1 MTDLVVRGA
10 RQHNLRAVSVSVP
23 RDRLTVVTGPS
34 GSGKSSLAFDTIYA
48 EGQRRYVESLSAYAR
63 QFLDQMPKPD
73 VELIEGLSPAIAIRQ
88 QSASKNPRSTVGTVT
103 EIYDHLRLLYARAGQ
118 AHCPVCGRPIEAY
131 TIARMVDRV
140 LALGE
145 GAKLTVQ
152 APIASPEGGDWSR
165 ELDRLRKDGFVRVS
179 LDGEVRDLGED
190 LTPDPDVP
198 HSLEVQVDRI
208 SIRSGVR
215 ARLSESLELAA
226 SLGDGRVR
234 VVVRGGDEL
243 LMSERLACPDHGPVL
258 AALTPQTFSFN
269 SVEGACPT
277 CHGLGEERVFDPAR
291 VVPDPDKSIAE
302 GALAPWGK
310 PKAPYHRAMTRQLTA
325 QLKVDLDK
333 PWKKLSKGLRS
344 KILDGAKEWKGVL
357 ALLEQRAQDYAQRKR
372 ESGADPEGAIEF
384 LEEELGRFV
393 ERRVCSEC
401 GGARLRKEALA
412 VTVGGE
418 NIRAVTSMSVADARG
433 FFDGLELE
441 GQRAEIAD
449 RLVREVR
456 ARLGFLVDVGL
467 GYLSLERKAATLSG
481 GEAQRIRLATQ
492 IGASLVGV
500 LYVLDEPSIGLHPR
514 DNARLIQTLIR
525 LRDAGNTV
533 LVVEHDVDTLRA
545 ADHVIDM
552 GPGAGRLGGEVV
564 AEGTPAE
571 IAASEASAT
580 GRYLRGEMAPTPT
593 ERRRPAGWLT
603 LSDVRTHNLREVTA
617 RFPLGVLCA
626 VTGVSGSGKS
636 SLVVDTLLPLLREAL
651 HDAKVDPVEATI
663 EGLDRIDKVIAIDQ
677 APIGRTPRS
686 NPATYSG
693 VFGPIRELFAS
704 LPDARAR
711 GWSAGRFSFNVKGG
725 RCEACAGD
733 GVLRVSMSFL
743 PDVFVTCEQCG
754 GSRYDRE
761 TLEVRYRGH
770 TIADVLAM
778 TVDEALDL
786 LEVIPKI
793 RDKLKALVDVGL
805 GYVHLGQSATTLS
818 GGEAQRLKLA
828 KELARKATGSTLYV
842 LDEPT
847 TGLHF
852 SDVEVLLAALEDLVA
867 QGNSVLVIEHDLDV
881 IRRADHVIDVGPEG
895 GDGGG
900 DIVVAGTPEEVAACA
915 ASHTG
920 RHLKPLLER

>member
-198 HSLEVQVDRI
+198 HTLEVQVDRI

-226 SLGDGRVR
+226 SLGEGRVR

-564 AEGTPAE
+564 AEGTPDE

-900 DIVVAGTPEEVAACA
+900 DIVVAGTPEELAACA